1 MQPPTYHSYKTDDD
15 ANVTD
20 IFGDLFE
27 NKTRGEGT
35 RGDEKFLNYLL
46 TKIVDA
52 KKPQIIPEV
61 KYIPVKI
68 EDPKPKYDDVVTK
81 KEPKIY
87 PGNELLPDLNAYD
100 DWLQKKKN

>member
-1 MQPPTYHSYKTDDD
+1 MTMQTSQ
-15 ANVTD
+15 
-20 IFGDLFE
+20 IFLAIYLKIKQE
-27 NKTRGEGT
+27 ERGQE
-35 RGDEKFLNYLL
+35 EMKKILNYLL

-87 PGNELLPDLNAYD
+87 PGDENALNTRFKC
-100 DWLQKKKN
+100 L